1 MNQLSFKT
9 GLKEETMGTALHALM
24 VEDNENDLRMMVRA
38 LTQGGYEVTYLQ
50 VEDDPGLRRALLEE
64 VWDVIFIDFNLPR
77 FSALDALKVMRAMNV
92 DIPRIVVSGTMG
104 EDSAVEVMRAG
115 AHDFITKGN
124 LSRLIPVLQR
134 ELADSLERRAH
145 GRSQEALR
153 QSEEQFKRI
162 FDQGHLG
169 MAMVAFNGR
178 LLKVNKAF
186 GRLLGYSEAEMMSK
200 SFQDFTHPD
209 DRDDNQQ
216 MVTELFEGRIPAF
229 NLEKKYI
236 RKDGQAIWADLY
248 VSIVLDS
255 KDAPLFAVALVQDVT
270 ERHRINEALRDSEER
285 FRGLSEAALEGIAFH
300 REGRILDANLGF
312 IRMLGYSL
320 EELGRIGLEGLLAP
334 QSREKWEK
342 RLLAPEGPPFWV
354 QVKRKNGSVL
364 PVEVNTRTVT
374 FRNLPTV
381 AVVIQNH
388 TASKEAEKSA
398 VG

>member
-1 MNQLSFKT
+1 
-9 GLKEETMGTALHALM
+9 MGTALHALM

-50 VEDDPGLRRALLEE
+50 VEDDPALRRALLEE
-64 VWDVIFIDFNLPR
+64 VWDVAFIDFNLPR
-77 FSALDALKVMRAMNV
+77 FSALDALKVLKAMNV

-104 EDSAVEVMRAG
+104 EDSAVEVMRSG

-200 SFQDFTHPD
+200 SFQDLTHPE

-229 NLEKKYI
+229 NLEKRYI

-248 VSIVLDS
+248 VSIVMDS
-255 KDAPLFAVALVQDVT
+255 KDSPLFAVALVQDVT
-270 ERHRINEALRDSEER
+270 ERHRINETLRDSEER

-320 EELGRIGLEGLLAP
+320 EELRQIGLESLLAP

-342 RLLAPEGPPFWV
+342 RLLATEGPPFWV
-354 QVKRKNGSVL
+354 QVKRKNGSIL
-364 PVEVNTRTVT
+364 PVEVNTRALS
-374 FRNLPTV
+374 FRNSPAV
-381 AVVIQNH
+381 AVVFQNH
-388 TASKEAEKSA
+388 TATKEAEKSA
-398 VG
+398 VGS